1 MWGYYTDYGYLG
13 IVGDELM
20 LFATD
25 TEYYE
30 FIFERSVSN
39 EVGDEENR

>member
-1 MWGYYTDYGYLG
+1 MWGYYTSYGYLG
-13 IVGDELM
+13 LVGDELM

-30 FIFERSVSN
+30 FIERSVSN
-39 EVGDEENR
+39 EVGDEEDC